1 MRSSR
6 ESQVRRWA
14 VSSSVLS
21 YRVNSRMSSEKASQ
35 WRQYRTTVPGV
46 LNMGMLMPI
55 IHVSMNSSSK
65 LVKLD
70 YYCRGGDSVLPL
82 RSIFAFVAF
91 TSALVSDDSDEDDDR
106 GGGND
111 TVTIIIT
118 IIIITIIIY
127 LPPAR
132 TCSAFSNCLKGINVA
147 ENRHQNSKNRL
158 AKRQLYIVRT
168 STMAVFGR

>member
-1 MRSSR
+1 M
-6 ESQVRRWA
+6 
-14 VSSSVLS
+14 
-21 YRVNSRMSSEKASQ
+21 
-35 WRQYRTTVPGV
+35 
-46 LNMGMLMPI
+46 
-55 IHVSMNSSSK
+55 
-65 LVKLD
+65 
-70 YYCRGGDSVLPL
+70 

-91 TSALVSDDSDEDDDR
+91 TSALVSDDSDEDDSDEDDDR

-147 ENRHQNSKNRL
+147 ENRRQNSKNRL
-158 AKRQLYIVRT
+158 TKRQLDIVRT